1 MLDTTAKAVQHL
13 FNSPACVLLP
23 TGSALYTSAVLA
35 VWQLQSG
42 FIVKLKADGYLYY
55 SPDAGT
61 NAYSQT
67 LHTAR
72 EVDELINYFNV
83 PVR

>member
-23 TGSALYTSAVLA
+23 TGSALYAPAVLA
-35 VWQLQSG
+35 VWQLKSG
-42 FIVKLKADGYLYY
+42 FVVRLKADGYLYY
-55 SPDAGT
+55 SPDADV
-61 NAYSQT
+61 NAYQQT
-67 LHTAR
+67 LHTVR